1 MAKRIVRLTEADMN
15 RLVRRVISEQGREP
29 ISSAQ
34 LMANKP
40 KDWDDLPRYISG
52 WDIHQ
57 VEEFSMF
64 LNRLKFLVPGIEG
77 ETYGDILRKIK
88 PIIREILM
96 QGL

>member
-1 MAKRIVRLTEADMN
+1 MGKIIRLTENDLN
-15 RLVRRVISEQGREP
+15 RLVRRIISEQGREP

-34 LMANKP
+34 AMSNMP

-57 VEEFSMF
+57 VEEFNMF
-64 LNRLKFLVPGIEG
+64 LNRLKLLVPGIEDK
-77 ETYGDILRKIK
+77 TYGDILRKIK